1 MSEWQYKNLIKENLN
16 TVLGEGVIPELGA
29 VKKGKVRDIY
39 FSGDNVIMV
48 ASDRVSAFDYTIP
61 NLIPFKGAVLNKIT
75 KFAFDNT
82 KDIVQNAVVGDDV
95 DPNVVVQKAL
105 KNCGVECIVRGYL
118 WGSMAASYE
127 KGERSFCGLAIPD
140 GLNRFQK
147 FDTPLFTPTTKAE
160 AGAHDENMTMD
171 EVKALVGDAMAEK
184 LKDLSLK
191 LYARGAELAA
201 KQGLMFI
208 DTKYEF
214 GTDEKGE
221 LYVIDEINTPDSSRL
236 CDIAEWTEKYPKI
249 AAEMASGGYKNVT
262 EVMAKKPE
270 FKIKEYSKQYV
281 RDLLLE
287 AGFKPG
293 KTVPTLTEEQVIE
306 SSFRYISVYERL
318 TGEKWQFESNVMPA
332 PQRVMANLQRCGLA
346 TGGCVVIMAGSDSDM
361 PHLDKIQSN
370 LNKYGLASHIRIC
383 SAHKQPTKLEEA
395 LNYYNRSMEPI
406 LIVGCAG
413 GTDALSGTASFHS
426 VFPVVSCPPDGMNET
441 CLKNPPGSSNAFCV
455 RPDNVAKFA
464 CQAFSHV
471 NPKFKEI
478 LLSSNAEKV
487 AKLVKADKFH

>member
-1 MSEWQYKNLIKENLN
+1 MSEYEYKALIKQNMG
-16 TVLGEGVIPELGA
+16 TVLGEGVIPELGQ

-39 FSGDNVIMV
+39 FSGGNVIMV
-48 ASDRVSAFDYTIP
+48 ASDRVSAFDYQIP
-61 NLIPFKGAVLNKIT
+61 NLIPYKGAVLNAIT

-82 KDIVQNAVVGDDV
+82 KDIIQNAVVADEV

-105 KNCGVECIVRGYL
+105 KNCGVECIVRGYM
-118 WGSMAASYE
+118 WGSMAGLYE
-127 KGERSFCGLAIPD
+127 KGERTICGLQVPD

-147 FDTPLFTPTTKAE
+147 FDVPLFTPTTKAE
-160 AGAHDENMTMD
+160 MGAHDENMTMA
-171 EVKALVGDAMAEK
+171 EVEALVGKPLAAK
-184 LKDLSLK
+184 LKEVSLR
-191 LYARGAELAA
+191 LYQRGAELAA

-214 GTDEKGE
+214 GTDEAGN

-236 CDIAEWTEKYPKI
+236 CDISEWETKYPQI
-249 AAEMASGGYKNVT
+249 AAEMRTGKYKNVT
-262 EVMAKKPE
+262 EVLAANPHL
-270 FKIKEYSKQYV
+270 KIKEYSKQYV

-306 SSFRYISVYERL
+306 SSYRYIQVYERL
-318 TGEKWQFESNVMPA
+318 TGLKWQFAGTPLPA
-332 PQRVMANLQRCGLA
+332 PQRLMANLQRCGIA
-346 TGGCVVIMAGSDSDM
+346 KGACVVIMAGSDSDM
-361 PHLDKIQSN
+361 PHLEKIQSN
-370 LNKYGLASHIRIC
+370 LNKYFVPSHIRIC

-395 LNYYNRSMEPI
+395 LNYYNRSIQPL

-426 VFPVVSCPPDGMNET
+426 VFPVVSCPPDGWNES
-441 CLKNPPGSSNAFCV
+441 CLKNPPGSSNAFCL

-464 CQAFSHV
+464 CQTFSHV
-471 NPKFKEI
+471 NPMFKNI
-478 LLSSNAEKV
+478 LLSSNEEKV
-487 AKLVKADKFH
+487 LKLVKADKFH